1 MCAVRSGSK
10 ISPACRPRG
19 GVSARSTDLFHD
31 EDITYVERLRA
42 ADVPCE
48 VEMVKGAFYGFDGIV
63 PKAEVSQ
70 LFFNSRSAMLRR
82 VLSRAAASRTLP
94 ANRSTMVVRSGLNV
108 PSKCNK
114 SDRCACGGP
123 NQSVCTEITATERS
137 ARRRCGD
144 RSATRPF
151 AGAPS
156 QVPRRGRVEH

>member
-1 MCAVRSGSK
+1 V
-10 ISPACRPRG
+10 CRPVRLEDFTG
-19 GVSARSTDLFHD
+19 LPPAWWGVGTLDLFHD
-31 EDITYVERLRA
+31 EHITYVERLRA

-70 LFFNSRSAMLRR
+70 
-82 VLSRAAASRTLP
+82 RAAASRTLP